1 MAAAK
6 PSKNEECGEDET
18 VINMAARARS
28 VLVKGLPPGTTS
40 NDVMIYF
47 QKKKF
52 GGGEVEGVEHFNE
65 KEGTAI
71 VTFEELEGLLFLL
84 LSSSHC

>member
-6 PSKNEECGEDET
+6 PSKNEECEEDET
-18 VINMAARARS
+18 DINMAARARS

-40 NDVMIYF
+40 NDVTIYF
-47 QKKKF
+47 QKTKN
-52 GGGEVEGVEHFNE
+52 GGGEVEGVKLFSE

-71 VTFEELEGLLFLL
+71 VIFEEREGL
-84 LSSSHC
+84 